1 MCIIIYNPGG
11 QPLNKDLLRT
21 AYDNNP
27 HGFGFMWIE
36 NYEVSSI
43 KGMSN
48 FNDIWQLATHF
59 AGYSYAL
66 HFRWRSAGKIR
77 EAQCHPHT
85 VLDKEKH
92 GLNLKMMHNGTIFG
106 MKKGKKGRSDTQV
119 YASQLTNEY
128 INKHHTIDTLLDSVH
143 GEAPAMG
150 TFNKFVFMA
159 DGNHVEIVNEDAGV
173 WMENRWYSNTYSFE
187 KGYRAKQ
194 ADKIAAQKRIIS
206 QSFMGV
212 KQPKL
217 RA

>member
-11 QPLNKDLLRT
+11 QKLEKERLKV

-36 NYEVSSI
+36 DYEVFSI

-48 FNDIWQLATHF
+48 FKDVWQLSTHL

-66 HFRWRSAGKIR
+66 HFRWRTAGKIR

-92 GLNLKMMHNGTIFG
+92 GMNLKMMHNGTIFS
-106 MKKGKKGRSDTQV
+106 MKKAKKGRSDTQV

-128 INKHHTIDTLLDSVH
+128 LHKHRNLHNLFESVH

-159 DGNHVEIVNEDAGV
+159 DGNRVEIVNEDAGE
-173 WMENRWYSNTYSFE
+173 WIDNMWYSNTYSFE
-187 KGYRAKQ
+187 KGYRVNQAAK
-194 ADKIAAQKRIIS
+194 ATAQKQFLTGRYMGGSPERI
-206 QSFMGV
+206 
-212 KQPKL
+212 